1 MTAKPAPQ
9 DPRIKNSKHLLREL
23 AEQRGLAGLL
33 HGDSPHSFGE
43 RYRMRQ
49 QLDEAARQKSLE
61 TIVRQAHEQCG
72 SEVGG
77 EPDPDWLSHFLALA
91 ENIRHPAMQ
100 QFWASILAREIAQ
113 PGRCSVQALTCLRR
127 MTQKDALLL
136 QRAGA
141 LGCHFGDDNLRLLL
155 GYRQKGLWQGLRQ
168 QKLSPGKYR
177 LPYAGLMQLFEL
189 GLLHQTELES
199 GELNAAQPLTL
210 VLGGR
215 KLQLSPRRKG
225 VRLLYYRFT
234 GTGNE
239 LAALMT
245 EAAPREYVTDLMELL
260 APLGQLEGSEGKA

>member
-1 MTAKPAPQ
+1 MIAKPPSQ

-49 QLDEAARQKSLE
+49 QLDEAARQKNLE
-61 TIVRQAHEQCG
+61 TIVRQAHEQCS

-100 QFWASILAREIAQ
+100 QFWASILVREIAQ
-113 PGRCSVQALTCLRR
+113 PGRCSVQALSCLRR

-136 QRAGA
+136 QKAGA
-141 LGCHFGDDNLRLLL
+141 LGCHFGDDNLRLIL

-199 GELNAAQPLTL
+199 GELTASPPLGL

-215 KLQLSPRRKG
+215 RLQLSTRRRG

-234 GTGNE
+234 GIGNE
-239 LAALMT
+239 LAALMAET
-245 EAAPREYVTDLMELL
+245 APKDYVTDLMELL
-260 APLGQLEGSEGKA
+260 APLGQLEQKESGA

>member
-1 MTAKPAPQ
+1 MTAKSPIQ

-33 HGDSPHSFGE
+33 HGDATASFGE

-49 QLDEAARQKSLE
+49 QLDEAARQKNLE
-61 TIVRQAHEQCG
+61 TIIRQAHELCG
-72 SEVGG
+72 SDVGG
-77 EPDPDWLSHFLALA
+77 EPDPDWLSHFLSLA
-91 ENIRHPAMQ
+91 ENIRHAAMQ
-100 QFWASILAREIAQ
+100 QFWASILSREIAQ

-136 QRAGA
+136 QKASA
-141 LGCHFGDDNLRLLL
+141 LSCHFGDDNLRLFL

-199 GELNAAQPLTL
+199 GELNTANPLTL
-210 VLGGR
+210 ILGER
-215 KLQLSPRRKG
+215 RLQLSPRRRG
-225 VRLLYYRFT
+225 IRLLYYRFT
-234 GTGNE
+234 GIGNE
-239 LAALMT
+239 LATLMT
-245 EAAPREYVTDLMELL
+245 EAAPKEYITDVLELL
-260 APLGQLEGSEGKA
+260 APLGQLEQAESSA